1 VLPTRVQVYEEAV
14 SDTPSPT
21 TPSRSLFIGGAS
33 VLLLCVPF
41 LVFGLGFLDTKARV
55 ELKCE
60 RGGPCTLTRVG
71 WLTREAP
78 TTFQLQ
84 ELQGT
89 RIDRRRSSR
98 GENESIYRPMLVT
111 SRGDFPIAAHWMEQE
126 REAQS
131 ATVSVERFLRTPGAP
146 GFSMWHDDRPRA
158 SRLGALFTTTGTL
171 VMLFGLWL
179 TWRAVRRRGEERRS
193 R

>member
-1 VLPTRVQVYEEAV
+1 M
-14 SDTPSPT
+14 SDTPSPKT
-21 TPSRSLFIGGAS
+21 SSRSLFIGGAS
-33 VLLLCVPF
+33 FLLLSVPF
-41 LVFGLGFLDTKARV
+41 FVFGLGFLDTKARI

-60 RGGPCTLTRVG
+60 RGGPCTHTRVG

-78 TTFQLQ
+78 TTFQLG

-98 GENESIYRPMLVT
+98 GEDESIYRPMLVT
-111 SRGDFPIAAHWMEQE
+111 TRGDFPIAAHWMEQE
-126 REAQS
+126 KQARS
-131 ATVSVERFLRTPGAP
+131 ATVSVDRFLNTPGAP

-158 SRLGALFTTTGTL
+158 SRIGVLFTATASL

-179 TWRAVRRRGEERRS
+179 TWRAVRRRGEERRAS
-193 R
+193 

>member
-1 VLPTRVQVYEEAV
+1 
-14 SDTPSPT
+14 
-21 TPSRSLFIGGAS
+21 
-33 VLLLCVPF
+33 
-41 LVFGLGFLDTKARV
+41 
-55 ELKCE
+55 
-60 RGGPCTLTRVG
+60 VG

-78 TTFQLQ
+78 TLFQLQ
-84 ELQGT
+84 ELQCT

-158 SRLGALFTTTGTL
+158 SRLGALFTVTGTL

>member
-1 VLPTRVQVYEEAV
+1 M
-14 SDTPSPT
+14 
-21 TPSRSLFIGGAS
+21 
-33 VLLLCVPF
+33 LLLSVPF

-55 ELKCE
+55 ELQCE
-60 RGGPCTLTRVG
+60 QGGPCSLTRVG

-78 TTFQLQ
+78 LVFELK

-98 GENESIYRPMLVT
+98 SDEESIYRPMLVT
-111 SRGDFPIAAHWMEQE
+111 TRGDFPIAAHWMEQE
-126 REAQS
+126 RQAQS
-131 ATVSVERFLRTPGAP
+131 ATLSVERFLRTPGAP

-158 SRLGALFTTTGTL
+158 SRLGLLFTVTSGL

-179 TWRAVRRRGEERRS
+179 TWRAVRRQREERLAP
-193 R
+193 